1 MVTFNNLNQLNK
13 WIGTEQGQNSILDEK
28 QIVRVLTNAGDDLHR
43 YMVEELD
50 AYFRSYSPTVY
61 VRTGATVDSIRVGKP
76 EKISINEW
84 ALAITFDESLAN
96 HPSVIGSNQPD
107 GYTPWL
113 LEVGWNIEDKVQPSR
128 PMFTQHAG
136 THYITKAVN
145 RFNENN
151 PYGLKVTVEHNGERY
166 I

>member
-1 MVTFNNLNQLNK
+1 LATFNSIKDIEK
-13 WIGTEQGQNSILDEK
+13 WIKTTHGQNSALDESR
-28 QIVRVLTNAGDDLHR
+28 IRHELTIAGEILQK
-43 YMVEELD
+43 YMIEELD
-50 AYFRSYSPTVY
+50 AYYQSYSPTVY
-61 VRTGATVDSIRVGKP
+61 QRTGNTVNSIRVGKP
-76 EKISINEW
+76 NKISINEW
-84 ALAITFDESLAN
+84 SLEITFDESLAN
-96 HPSVIGSNQPD
+96 HPSVFGQED

-128 PMFTQHAG
+128 PMFTKHAG